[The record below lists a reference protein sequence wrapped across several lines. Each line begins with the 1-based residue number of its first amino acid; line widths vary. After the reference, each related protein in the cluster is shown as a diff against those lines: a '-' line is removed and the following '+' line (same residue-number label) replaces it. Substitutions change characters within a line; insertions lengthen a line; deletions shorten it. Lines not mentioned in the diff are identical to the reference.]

1 MKGSWEH
8 PSVTI
13 QDYEANEY
21 VSSCWGVGCNI
32 NVADAYEQ
40 THTNSAGVTWWTLGC
55 NHTADHCQNA
65 DNQVIYDDNNDG
77 IADRMLEEGTDG
89 LGTLACTIY
98 SDADYTTVIDV
109 SSVKVGDLIY
119 WTTTD
124 NRTRIWHHVGTVQAT
139 VPGHPNRS

>member
-1 MKGSWEH
+1 MTTMTEL
-8 PSVTI
+8 PT
-13 QDYEANEY
+13 A
-21 VSSCWGVGCNI
+21 CWKR
-32 NVADAYEQ
+32 EP
-40 THTNSAGVTWWTLGC
+40 
-55 NHTADHCQNA
+55 
-65 DNQVIYDDNNDG
+65 
-77 IADRMLEEGTDG
+77 G

-139 VPGHPNRS
+139 VPGYPNRS